1 MGKKVALVVLALLAF
16 GATIFMYH
24 GGETNPAWT
33 EMKGVWWIPLPVGI
47 LSLLLAFKK

>member
-1 MGKKVALVVLALLAF
+1 
-16 GATIFMYH
+16 MYH